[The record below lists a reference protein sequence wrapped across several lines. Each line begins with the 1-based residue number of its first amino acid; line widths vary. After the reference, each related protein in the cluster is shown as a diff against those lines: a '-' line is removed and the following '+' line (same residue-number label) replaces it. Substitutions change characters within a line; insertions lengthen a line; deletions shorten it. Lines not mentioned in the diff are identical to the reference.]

1 MESILYIQVAD
12 HGILKHVLILILY
25 TYFIHHTKLHTN
37 KGSVL
42 TFAPDKLERIDRSY
56 NAEVKIKTTIKTV
69 VKSQDN
75 NERGTSE
82 MSRGYDNK
90 VNPENDSDGSDGYDG
105 SRGSAHDI
113 KDNTLTVVNTSYR
126 QVISSNT
133 LEGSQG
139 TIRIHES
146 V

>member
-1 MESILYIQVAD
+1 MAD

-42 TFAPDKLERIDRSY
+42 TFAPDKLERTDRSY

-82 MSRGYDNK
+82 MSRDYDNNS
-90 VNPENDSDGSDGYDG
+90 NPENDGDGSDGYDG
-105 SRGSAHDI
+105 SRDNAYDI
-113 KDNTLTVVNTSYR
+113 SVVTATATN
-126 QVISSNT
+126 QQEISRNA
-133 LEGSQG
+133 LEK
-139 TIRIHES
+139 
-146 V
+146 VA